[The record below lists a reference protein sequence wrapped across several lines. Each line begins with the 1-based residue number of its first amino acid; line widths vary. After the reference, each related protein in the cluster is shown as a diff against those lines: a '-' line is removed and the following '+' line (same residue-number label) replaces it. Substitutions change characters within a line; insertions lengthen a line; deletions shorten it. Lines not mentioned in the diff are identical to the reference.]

1 MTETAHYD
9 YARAAPRACGQSDE
23 DDEHSEVAGALLRR
37 LFDAC
42 FFGGTILPRVSKLN
56 SRQKLPNALHGI
68 GVSVCFTPFY
78 YSTNVWMYPFWRVPE
93 RLVDVYKYYFFHT
106 LSIMGGLV
114 SGALDM
120 SQHCIIAQ
128 YGRLNA

>member
-1 MTETAHYD
+1 MASAKVAMAFAKWRRH
-9 YARAAPRACGQSDE
+9 PRSG
-23 DDEHSEVAGALLRR
+23 
-37 LFDAC
+37 
-42 FFGGTILPRVSKLN
+42 N
-56 SRQKLPNALHGI
+56 
-68 GVSVCFTPFY
+68 GVCAT
-78 YSTNVWMYPFWRVPE
+78 TNVWMYPFWRVPE

-106 LSIMGGLV
+106 LSIMGVLV